1 MTFEIKQNGE
11 FITLNS
17 FDEQYCTFTGEELRS
32 DIYGSWFSPLEFVF
46 NTWGDIADYTDEKYS
61 RLRKKMN
68 IKKEED
74 ERAISAK
81 DAAHCLMVWVAL
93 TYDSIDDIQ
102 KTLEYFKPI
111 VDFFNSLEDTTF
123 YFSF

>member
-32 DIYGSWFSPLEFVF
+32 DIYGRWFNLLDSVF
-46 NTWGDIADYTDEKYS
+46 STWSYIADYTDEKYS
-61 RLRKKMN
+61 YLRKRMN
-68 IKKEED
+68 IKD
-74 ERAISAK
+74 SRAIPAK
-81 DAAHCLMVWVAL
+81 DAAHCLMVWA
-93 TYDSIDDIQ
+93 
-102 KTLEYFKPI
+102 TLYSTDMEDAMSTLNFVKSV

>member
-1 MTFEIKQNGE
+1 MTFEIKQNNE

-32 DIYGSWFSPLEFVF
+32 DIYGRWFNLLESVF
-46 NTWGDIADYTDEKYS
+46 NTWGDVADYTDKKYS
-61 RLRKKMN
+61 YLRKRMN
-68 IKKEED
+68 IKD
-74 ERAISAK
+74 SRAIPVK
-81 DAAHCLMVWVAL
+81 DAAHCLMVWATL
-93 TYDSIDDIQ
+93 YSTDIEDSIN
-102 KTLEYFKPI
+102 TLKFVKPV

>member
-1 MTFEIKQNGE
+1 MTFKIKQNGE

-32 DIYGSWFSPLEFVF
+32 DIYGRWFTLLESVF

-61 RLRKKMN
+61 YLRKRMN
-68 IKKEED
+68 IKD
-74 ERAISAK
+74 SRAIPAK
-81 DAAHCLMVWVAL
+81 DAAHCLMVWA
-93 TYDSIDDIQ
+93 
-102 KTLEYFKPI
+102 TLCSTDMEDAMSTLNFVKSV

-123 YFSF
+123 HFNF

>member
-17 FDEQYCTFTGEELRS
+17 FDEQYCAFTGEELRS
-32 DIYGSWFSPLEFVF
+32 DIYGRWFILLESVF

-61 RLRKKMN
+61 YLRKRMN
-68 IKKEED
+68 IKD
-74 ERAISAK
+74 SRAIPAK
-81 DAAHCLMVWVAL
+81 DAAHCLMVWA
-93 TYDSIDDIQ
+93 
-102 KTLEYFKPI
+102 TLYSTDMEDAMSTLNFVKSV